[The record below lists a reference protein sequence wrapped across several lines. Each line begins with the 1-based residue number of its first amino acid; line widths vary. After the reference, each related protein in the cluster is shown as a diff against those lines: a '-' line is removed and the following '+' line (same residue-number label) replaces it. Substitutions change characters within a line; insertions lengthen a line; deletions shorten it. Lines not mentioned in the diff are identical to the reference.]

1 MFPHHECEIAQ
12 SEALTGKTFCD
23 HWVHT
28 RWLQVNGEKMSKS
41 SGNFYTVRGLIEK
54 GIDPLAIRYALI
66 SGVYGKPYNFTDQG
80 LIDAGGNVERL
91 RRALTASDAA
101 LVSGSDGP
109 DELGAVLEP
118 IYEGALDAMCDDLNT
133 SAALA
138 KALEGAK
145 VINRD
150 SEAMSKASAAS
161 ARDFLHKIN
170 ALLGIVTSD
179 YDLPAESSEAGPD
192 EARIDGLIEERNAA
206 KKAKNF
212 ARADEIR
219 KLLTDEGIELRDTPE
234 GTTWTRKPTL

>member
-1 MFPHHECEIAQ
+1 
-12 SEALTGKTFCD
+12 
-23 HWVHT
+23 
-28 RWLQVNGEKMSKS
+28 
-41 SGNFYTVRGLIEK
+41 
-54 GIDPLAIRYALI
+54 
-66 SGVYGKPYNFTDQG
+66 
-80 LIDAGGNVERL
+80 
-91 RRALTASDAA
+91 
-101 LVSGSDGP
+101 VSGQDGP

-133 SAALA
+133 SVALA

-150 SEAMSKASAAS
+150 SEGMSKASAAS

-179 YDLPAESSEAGPD
+179 YDLPAESNEAGPD